1 MLAFQFS
8 LLLHYIK
15 RIRQHFRSVLLGNM
29 IVRDELG
36 LHYLR
41 HADAQS
47 IRKSYPGFF
56 RDFTTLGGSA
66 HVLDLG

>member
-1 MLAFQFS
+1 MKKLLPLVLAAA
-8 LLLHYIK
+8 LAAA
-15 RIRQHFRSVLLGNM
+15 
-29 IVRDELG
+29 G
-36 LHYLR
+36 LRCAGTL
-41 HADAQS
+41 AVTDAQS